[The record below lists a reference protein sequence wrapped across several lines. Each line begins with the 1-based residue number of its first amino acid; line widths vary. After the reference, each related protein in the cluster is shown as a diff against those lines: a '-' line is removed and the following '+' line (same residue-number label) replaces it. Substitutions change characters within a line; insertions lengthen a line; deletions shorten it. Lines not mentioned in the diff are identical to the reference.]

1 MRVIQVET
9 LVRKAKG
16 PSFVPDM
23 TGFSMRVAIFI
34 ILGVI
39 LALPAQAFTF
49 TGLDGQ
55 PLDLGD
61 WRGHPV
67 LVVNTASLC
76 GFTRQYGD
84 MQEVYADYGPRG
96 LVVLAVPSDDFRQE
110 LSSNEEVED
119 FCRVQTGLTFP
130 ITEIT
135 NVRGPDAHPFY
146 RWLKDTHGAVP
157 TWNFNK
163 ALIGPDGE
171 FMGFWGSGTRP
182 NARTITRQIRAA
194 LP

>member
-1 MRVIQVET
+1 MAKTGTRFKHLQEGLMR
-9 LVRKAKG
+9 
-16 PSFVPDM
+16 
-23 TGFSMRVAIFI
+23 AIFAMI
-34 ILGVI
+34 IAIFVSF
-39 LALPAQAFTF
+39 PVYAFQF
-49 TGLDGQ
+49 KGLDGQ
-55 PLDLGD
+55 VLDLGD

-84 MQEVYADYGPRG
+84 MQQIYDEYGPRG

-182 NARTITRQIRAA
+182 NARAITRQIRAA